1 MRKTTLYTY
10 LGSNGTLTTPIHLP
24 NVYCIKKFVLDAENG
39 KKLTS
44 DGVSFH
50 STVTVSETD
59 LDKWYE
65 V

>member
-1 MRKTTLYTY
+1 MHKTVLYTY

-24 NVYCIKKFVLDAENG
+24 NVYCIKKIVLDAEG
-39 KKLTS
+39 DKKLTS
-44 DGVSFH
+44 DGNQFYR
-50 STVTVSETD
+50 TVTVSETD